1 MKKLLLLLMLC
12 VCGMNTYA
20 TNDGNEETTR
30 RDMQIT
36 DVMTPAGPE
45 QMRSLTKYAEGWID
59 YQMACIEVQI
69 NEVIGTTSIVIV
81 DAYGRTVATAT
92 INPEVT
98 TFAILPMP
106 AQGAY
111 TMGIASANYY
121 GESNFTID

>member
-1 MKKLLLLLMLC
+1 MKRLLLLLALFISPIAWA
-12 VCGMNTYA
+12 G
-20 TNDGNEETTR
+20 NDDAPKTREEIQLI
-30 RDMQIT
+30 DIL
-36 DVMTPAGPE
+36 TPAQPD
-45 QMRSLTKYAEGWID
+45 QMRSQTKYAEGWID

-106 AQGAY
+106 AQGTY

>member
-1 MKKLLLLLMLC
+1 MKKLLLLLALFFSPI
-12 VCGMNTYA
+12 VWAG
-20 TNDGNEETTR
+20 NDDAPKTREEIQLI
-30 RDMQIT
+30 DIL
-36 DVMTPAGPE
+36 TPAGPE

-59 YQMACIEVQI
+59 YQQACIEVQI
-69 NEVIGTTSIVIV
+69 NEVIGVTSIIIV
-81 DAYGRTVATAT
+81 DAYGRTVTTAT

-111 TMGIASANYY
+111 TMGITSATYY